1 MSEPA
6 LPLWNRD
13 NSDVLP
19 QFQLTFGHVLFRGL
33 TGNDWQPKLFK
44 SLGLGKPSYT
54 GPLQQA
60 AIPLHPR
67 EQCPVLGS
75 TTETHLVFA
84 RLGDVWSIFGPHDV
98 FFTSKHWMEFN
109 AKAGGLMAFA
119 TQMDEDSFSY
129 LVFNGGIKQTNVFV
143 EGTFIRVVP
152 DTPIAA
158 YIGNQRIFEDKST
171 CSLSDADLRKLIE
184 HDLAIRV
191 TSDQLSIGHRFPD
204 TTAPLEDVMH
214 FAFQRS
220 SPKKSF
226 LGIRLQ

>member
-6 LPLWNRD
+6 LPLWNGD

-19 QFQLTFGHVLFRGL
+19 QFRLTFGHAVFRGL
-33 TGNDWQPKLFK
+33 TADNWQPKLFK
-44 SLGLGKPSYT
+44 ALGLDKPSYT

-60 AIPLHPR
+60 AIPRHLP
-67 EQCPVLGS
+67 EQCLVLGS
-75 TTETHLVFA
+75 ATETHLVFA
-84 RLGDVWSIFGPHDV
+84 RLGDVWNVFGPHD
-98 FFTSKHWMEFN
+98 FFFASKKWMEFN

-129 LVFNGGIKQTNVFV
+129 LVFNRGIKQTNVFV

-152 DTPIAA
+152 DSRVAA
-158 YIGNQRIFEDKST
+158 YIGNEKIFEDNPT
-171 CSLSDADLRKLIE
+171 CSFSDADVRDLIE

-191 TSDQLSIGHRFPD
+191 GSDQLSISPRFPD
-204 TTAPLEDVMH
+204 TTAPVEDVTH
-214 FAFQRS
+214 VAFQRS